1 MSWGVFMSWR
11 TLLIQQKCHLSK
23 KNGQLFCK
31 RDDGVVSVP
40 IEDITII
47 ILETP
52 QATITSSLLAELQ
65 EQNVVLITCNGKHM
79 PNGMLLPLLPHSRV
93 SEVAFLQNQWSS
105 PFRKRCWQKIVK
117 AKINNQAR
125 SLEISGRKSVSTL
138 RQMARRVQSGDPKN
152 REAQAARE
160 YWSSL
165 MGDGFVRGATD
176 FANNALNY
184 GYMVLRAVVA
194 RSLVSYG
201 LLPCFGLHHDNN
213 LNAFNLADDILEPFR
228 PMVDQAVMNIL
239 KSGGIKDDLS
249 RDIRQEMALLAV
261 QQVRINDEVQT
272 ITNAADVTAYSLVNA
287 IRDKDAALLKLPDF
301 VI

>member
-1 MSWGVFMSWR
+1 MSWR

>member
-1 MSWGVFMSWR
+1 MSWR

-23 KNGQLFCK
+23 KDGQLSCK
-31 RDDGVVSVP
+31 RDDGTVSVP
-40 IEDITII
+40 IEDITIV

-65 EQNVVLITCNGKHM
+65 EQNVVLLTCNGQHM
-79 PNGMLLPLLPHSRV
+79 PNGLLLPLLPHSRV
-93 SEVAFLQNQWSS
+93 SGVAFLQKGWSS

-125 SLEISGRKSVSTL
+125 SLEISGRKSVPVL
-138 RQMARRVQSGDPKN
+138 RQMARRVDSGDSKN
-152 REAQAARE
+152 KEAQAARE
-160 YWSSL
+160 YWSCL
-165 MGDGFVRGATD
+165 MENGFVRGAVD
-176 FANNALNY
+176 FSNNALNY
-184 GYMVLRAVVA
+184 GYMVLRAVMA

-228 PMVDQAVMNIL
+228 PMVDQEVMRVL
-239 KSGGIKDDLS
+239 KNFDDAAGNLS
-249 RDIRQEMALLAV
+249 RDVRQELARLPT
-261 QQVRINDEVQT
+261 QQVLIGGEVQT

-287 IRDKDAALLKLPDF
+287 IREKDPTLLKLPDF